1 MGCVEMISHQLKI
14 FDTSSDP
21 YFEKSR
27 SCREIASS
35 CERCCC
41 TAVRSST
48 GPSFSPSRLSRSLPC
63 TNALLRNGI
72 RLPAHRNFGECQPLS
87 SCSSVRS
94 SSNHGQGGRKSLTGG
109 KNRDHIVMYAGF
121 GEFLK
126 QASFVHW
133 FREAWPYIQGHRS
146 SVFVIVLPGDVIA
159 DGAKLDGVLQ
169 VSSILLSVNARRSV
183 FLAARKPGEKGSSF
197 KMVELLEDVLLLHGL
212 GVKIVV
218 IPGTQPQIDELLIE
232 RGHEPEYEGAYRITG
247 KEALA
252 AAMEAAGR
260 IRVTLEAKLSRGTS
274 SPDLRRSA
282 ENDRWSEVAVASG
295 NYLAAKRRGVVN
307 GVDFGATG
315 EVKRIDTKRIR
326 EDLDEHSIVLLSNL
340 GYSSTGE
347 FGSFCTICRE
357 KLTGLSR
364 EVFIQDA
371 LTLTRQ
377 SLFPSLE
384 VDGTYEVATACA
396 IALQADKLLC
406 LLDGPVLDENGRPF
420 RFMTLREADKLIRER
435 ASQSIAA
442 ADYVKAVAGP
452 AYVRSLGLSVSHG
465 NGSTSNGAVNGARNG
480 SYGSNGRVMNIAS
493 NGSCGSKGQSRNTN
507 GHARHEIDGYAK
519 STSTMAPATV
529 PQEKSGKG
537 FAIGGLERFSRTNG
551 YLSELT
557 AAVYVCRNGVGRVHL
572 LDSNIQGALLLEL
585 YSRDGIGNMVSSDSY
600 EGAREATSADLQSV
614 LELLKPFVED
624 GILVDRPW
632 NVLKQEIENYIVVE
646 RDGSIIACCALFP
659 YENEKCG
666 ELAAFAVS
674 PECRGSG
681 LGSSLLE
688 YVEKRAAELRLERIF
703 VLTTRT
709 SDWFVQRGFTEC
721 TVDILPETRRQRIDF
736 ARRSKYYQKYIKQ
749 GATNGVLTYR

>member
-169 VSSILLSVNARRSV
+169 
-183 FLAARKPGEKGSSF
+183 
-197 KMVELLEDVLLLHGL
+197 DVLLLHGL

-347 FGSFCTICRE
+347 VLNCN
-357 KLTGLSR
+357 
-364 EVFIQDA
+364 
-371 LTLTRQ
+371 
-377 SLFPSLE
+377 
-384 VDGTYEVATACA
+384 TYEVATACA